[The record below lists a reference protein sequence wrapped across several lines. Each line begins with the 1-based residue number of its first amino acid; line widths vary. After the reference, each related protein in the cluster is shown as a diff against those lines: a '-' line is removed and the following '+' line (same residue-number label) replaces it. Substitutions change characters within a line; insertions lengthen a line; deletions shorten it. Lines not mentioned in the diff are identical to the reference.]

1 MRLFFDIKVTTG
13 ANKGYL
19 LSTPPPSVPFANLAY
34 VYYAMVI
41 FLKLHLGPKTIIN
54 VW

>member
-1 MRLFFDIKVTTG
+1 MFSDTIPTIST
-13 ANKGYL
+13 NKIYL